1 MGTGR
6 ATLLRLPAGSRRVRW
21 TALAVTVLDALILLF
36 TVLMAATGWRR
47 GFLVGALGLAG
58 FVGGALLG
66 TRLAGAVVDAGSHSP
81 YAPLFGLMGALL
93 LGTLI
98 ASGFEGVGLRLRRAL
113 SRIPGAGALD
123 GALGSVLSAT
133 LALAICWVLGAV
145 VLQTPGA
152 TELRADVQRSGI
164 LRRLNDALPPSGPL
178 LNALARFD
186 PVPSINGP
194 RADVGPPAAGMAADP
209 DVRAARASV
218 VRVTGT
224 ACGLGVE
231 GTGWMAGP
239 GLVVTNAHV
248 VAGQEDTG
256 VQIGGAGPRL
266 DAGVVAFDSRD
277 DVAVLRIGGGAGVPA
292 LRFAPDPQ
300 RGEAAAVLGFP
311 HNGPY
316 DVRGARLGSTRDVL
330 SEDAYGRGPVTRS
343 ITTFRATVR
352 PGNSGGP
359 LVDGQGRVLATVFA
373 TSRSHAEHTG
383 YGVPDAVVAQVLQ
396 DAAAQAGTVST
407 GPCAA

>member
-1 MGTGR
+1 
-6 ATLLRLPAGSRRVRW
+6 
-21 TALAVTVLDALILLF
+21 VTVVDVLILLF
-36 TVLMAATGWRR
+36 TLLMAATGWRR

-66 TRLAGAVVDAGSHSP
+66 TRLAGMVVDAGSHSP

-93 LGTLI
+93 VGTLI
-98 ASGFEGVGLRLRRAL
+98 ASGFEGVGVRLRSVLARV
-113 SRIPGAGALD
+113 PGAGALD
-123 GALGSVLSAT
+123 GALGSALSAT

-152 TELRADVQRSGI
+152 TQLRVDVQRSGI

-186 PVPSINGP
+186 PVPRINGP
-194 RADVGPPAAGMAADP
+194 RADVGPPASGMAADP
-209 DVRAARASV
+209 DVRRAAASV

-231 GTGWMAGP
+231 GSGWVAAP
-239 GLVVTNAHV
+239 GIVVTNAHV
-248 VAGQEDTG
+248 VAGQQDTG
-256 VQIGGAGPRL
+256 VQVRGDGTRL
-266 DAGVVAFDSRD
+266 PVEVVAFDTRN
-277 DVAVLRIGGGAGVPA
+277 DVAVLRVGGLSGVPA
-292 LRFAPDPQ
+292 LPIATDPQ
-300 RGEAAAVLGFP
+300 RGQAGAVLGFP
-311 HNGPY
+311 RNGPY
-316 DVRGARLGSTRDVL
+316 DVRGARLGTTSDVL
-330 SEDAYGRGPVTRS
+330 SEDAYGAGPVSRA

-359 LVDGQGRVLATVFA
+359 VVDADGRVLTTVFA
-373 TSRSHAEHTG
+373 TARSGSPHTG
-383 YGVPDAVVAQVLQ
+383 YGVPDAVVAPLVQEALGRT
-396 DAAAQAGTVST
+396 GTVST

>member
-1 MGTGR
+1 
-6 ATLLRLPAGSRRVRW
+6 
-21 TALAVTVLDALILLF
+21 VTVVDVFILLF

-66 TRLAGAVVDAGSHSP
+66 TRLAGAVVDAGSRSP

-93 LGTLI
+93 VGTLI
-98 ASGFEGVGLRLRRAL
+98 ASGFEGVGVRLRSVLARV
-113 SRIPGAGALD
+113 PGAGALD
-123 GALGSVLSAT
+123 GALGSALSAT

-152 TELRADVQRSGI
+152 TQLRVDVQRSGI
-164 LRRLNDALPPSGPL
+164 LRRLNEALPPSGPL

-194 RADVGPPAAGMAADP
+194 RADVGPPASGMAADP
-209 DVRAARASV
+209 DVRQAAASV

-231 GTGWMAGP
+231 GSGWVAAP
-239 GLVVTNAHV
+239 GIVVTNAHV
-248 VAGQEDTG
+248 VAGQQDTG
-256 VQIGGAGPRL
+256 VQVRGDGARL
-266 DAGVVAFDSRD
+266 PVDVVAFDPRND
-277 DVAVLRIGGGAGVPA
+277 IAVLRVGGLAGIPS
-292 LRFAPDPQ
+292 LPIAPDPQ
-300 RGEAAAVLGFP
+300 RGQAAAVLGFP
-311 HNGPY
+311 RNGPY
-316 DVRGARLGSTRDVL
+316 DVRGARLGTTREVL
-330 SEDAYGRGPVTRS
+330 SEDAYGDGPVTRA

-359 LVDGQGRVLATVFA
+359 VVDADGRVLATVFA
-373 TSRSHAEHTG
+373 TARSGSPHTG
-383 YGVPDAVVAQVLQ
+383 YGVPDDIVAPLLEE
-396 DAAAQAGTVST
+396 ATAQTGTVST

>member
-1 MGTGR
+1 
-6 ATLLRLPAGSRRVRW
+6 
-21 TALAVTVLDALILLF
+21 VTVVDVFILLF

-47 GFLVGALGLAG
+47 GFLVGVLGLAG

-66 TRLAGAVVDAGSHSP
+66 TRLAGAVVDAGSRSP

-93 LGTLI
+93 VGTLI
-98 ASGFEGVGLRLRRAL
+98 ASGFEGVGVRLRSVLARV
-113 SRIPGAGALD
+113 PGAGALD
-123 GALGSVLSAT
+123 GALGSALSAT

-152 TELRADVQRSGI
+152 TQLRVDVQRSGI
-164 LRRLNDALPPSGPL
+164 LRRLNEALPPSGPL

-194 RADVGPPAAGMAADP
+194 RADVGPPASGMAADP
-209 DVRAARASV
+209 EVRRAAESV

-231 GTGWMAGP
+231 GSGWVAAP
-239 GLVVTNAHV
+239 GIVVTNAHV

-256 VQIGGAGPRL
+256 VQVRGDGERL
-266 DAGVVAFDSRD
+266 PVGVVAFDPRND
-277 DVAVLRIGGGAGVPA
+277 IAVLRVDGLPGVPS
-292 LRFAPDPQ
+292 LPLAPDPQ
-300 RGEAAAVLGFP
+300 RGQAAAVLGFP
-311 HNGPY
+311 RNGPY
-316 DVRGARLGSTRDVL
+316 DVRGARLGTTREVL
-330 SEDAYGRGPVTRS
+330 SEDAYGDGPVTRA

-359 LVDGQGRVLATVFA
+359 VVDADGRVLATVFA
-373 TSRSHAEHTG
+373 TARSGSPHTG
-383 YGVPDAVVAQVLQ
+383 YGVPDDVVAPLLQ
-396 DAAAQAGTVST
+396 EAVGQTGTVST